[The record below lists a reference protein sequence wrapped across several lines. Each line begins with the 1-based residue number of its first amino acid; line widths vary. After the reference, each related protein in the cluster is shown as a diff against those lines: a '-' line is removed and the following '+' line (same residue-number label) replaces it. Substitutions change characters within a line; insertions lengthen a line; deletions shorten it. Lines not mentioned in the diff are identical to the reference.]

1 MVARSPHLVNELA
14 GVVSDDGVRQNS
26 ELDKYLDKET
36 VSKILAEAAEV
47 FRRQA
52 HERSKAEMSA
62 KLFLLAGRYGSLLE
76 LLNEV
81 MSPTDKDD
89 EDKR

>member
-52 HERSKAEMSA
+52 HERAKAEMSA
-62 KLFLLAGRYGSLLE
+62 KLFLLAGRYGSLLN

-81 MSPTDKDD
+81 TSPTDKDD
-89 EDKR
+89 DDKR